1 MKHPLFKSPTD
12 KLSPSEEAAI
22 TQELANAYRQN
33 EISEKQPNL
42 KRIVQNVQKRIAK
55 ENPSQ

>member
-33 EISEKQPNL
+33 ETPEKQPEF
-42 KRIVQNVQKRIAK
+42 KRIIEKVGKRIL
-55 ENPSQ
+55 EEECNP